1 MIYWK
6 FFKIFMVHG
15 VLQSA
20 RFFFLGWSFK
30 TEFGWWQ
37 DLHKEDVKILAFVN
51 FAINIKCRTLEKKNI
66 KSWLPPSFQLLVLNR
81 WVVQLAYRIV
91 LVFMVLIQQFGMA
104 FNPCER

>member
-6 FFKIFMVHG
+6 FFKFFMVHG

-20 RFFFLGWSFK
+20 SFFFLGWSFK

-51 FAINIKCRTLEKKNI
+51 FAINIKCRTLEKKI
-66 KSWLPPSFQLLVLNR
+66 RVGAHLYFQPLVLNPR
-81 WVVQLAYRIV
+81 VVQLANKIG
-91 LVFMVLIQQFGMA
+91 LVFMVLNQQFGMA
-104 FNPCER
+104 FNPYER

>member
-20 RFFFLGWSFK
+20 SFFFLGWYFK

-51 FAINIKCRTLEKKNI
+51 FAINIKCRTLEKKI
-66 KSWLPPSFQLLVLNR
+66 RVGAHLSFNR
-81 WVVQLAYRIV
+81 WFSIR
-91 LVFMVLIQQFGMA
+91 GWS
-104 FNPCER
+104 N